1 MRICL
6 QGIGCWIV
14 WMVLGGAITFAE
26 SPESKENQKATT
38 GKLALAICQFPVT
51 ADISENA
58 DWIRKQMKAASNQGA
73 DLVHFSECALPGY
86 AGTQYKSFDGFDW
99 DLLQTETKT
108 ITALAKKLKL
118 WVVLGSAHQLTG
130 DHRPH
135 NSLYVINDQG
145 EIVDRYDKR
154 FCTIVDLR
162 HYSSGDHFVDF
173 DINGVRCGLLICY
186 DVRFPELYREYQK
199 RGVRLMLHSF
209 HNANME
215 PGMVHP
221 IIMPT
226 TGQARAATNHMFVSM
241 NNSSAP
247 ISWPSLLVSPDGLVV
262 QRLAQ
267 DRPGIMVHTID
278 VKSDFYDAS
287 GRYRAD
293 AMAGKLNSGET
304 VEDPRSKD
312 RTGL

>member
-1 MRICL
+1 
-6 QGIGCWIV
+6 
-14 WMVLGGAITFAE
+14 MVLGGAITSAE
-26 SPESKENQKATT
+26 SPESHESQEATT
-38 GKLALAICQFPVT
+38 GKLALATCQFPVA
-51 ADISENA
+51 ADISKNA
-58 DWIRKQMKAASNQGA
+58 DWIRRQMKTSASQGA
-73 DLVHFSECALPGY
+73 DLVHFSECALSGY
-86 AGTQYKSFDGFDW
+86 AGIQYKSLDGFDW
-99 DLLQTETKT
+99 NLLRAETKT
-108 ITALAKKLKL
+108 ITDLAKKLKL
-118 WVVLGSAHQLTG
+118 WVVLGSAHPLSG

-145 EIVDRYDKR
+145 KIVDRYDKR
-154 FCTIVDLR
+154 FCTSGDLR
-162 HYSSGDHFVDF
+162 HYSPGDHFVVF

-186 DVRFPELYREYQK
+186 DIRFPELYREYQK
-199 RGVRLMLHSF
+199 REVRLMLHSF

-241 NNSSAP
+241 NNSSVP

-262 QRLAQ
+262 QRLALN
-267 DRPGIMVHTID
+267 RPGVMVHQID
-278 VKSDFYDAS
+278 VVGSFYDAS
-287 GRYRAD
+287 QKYRAD
-293 AMAGKLNSGET
+293 AMSGKLNSGET